1 MKYSI
6 ISFRIKEAKQIEI
19 ISYVKQEY
27 KNSISFLIK
36 YFIEYLL
43 LKSLVSLGTGTWA
56 CNPST

>member
-43 LKSLVSLGTGTWA
+43 LKSLVSLGTGT
-56 CNPST
+56 